1 MCALLLPYG
10 PWMANRVATLQHD
23 RTKKSRFCYVAEL
36 DSWHFFQGKE
46 PLLGGLTPQQFSPI
60 NVNLKGDTFGPN
72 FDLLPNKMISGFQI
86 HFCYV
91 PFCWTKDPIF
101 CWFSSPTI
109 LEVFCFPLWA
119 LVARDVCEIQYV
131 ILFRLPVLHPLM
143 FHAKV
148 PHCWLKPA
156 KYNCKGQK
164 GFVVYLY
171 PLSNE
176 WHDSFLHT

>member
-109 LEVFCFPLWA
+109 LEVFLFPFMGFSSQRCMWNTI
-119 LVARDVCEIQYV
+119 CYPI
-131 ILFRLPVLHPLM
+131 PLTCPPSVNVPRQGSTLL
-143 FHAKV
+143 AKAGKV
-148 PHCWLKPA
+148 
-156 KYNCKGQK
+156 
-164 GFVVYLY
+164 
-171 PLSNE
+171 
-176 WHDSFLHT
+176 